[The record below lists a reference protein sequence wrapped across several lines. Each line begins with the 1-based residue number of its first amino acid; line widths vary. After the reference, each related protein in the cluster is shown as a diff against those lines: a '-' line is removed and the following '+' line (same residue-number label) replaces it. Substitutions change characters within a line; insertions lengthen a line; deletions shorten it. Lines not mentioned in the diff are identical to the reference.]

1 MAENFRICKKCL
13 IRDMA
18 DQAEYFKNMYEY
30 IDNLEP
36 EIKAQPELYE
46 NRLTV
51 CKACDRLADGM
62 CRGCGCFVEMR
73 AAVRKNSCPYEKW

>member
-1 MAENFRICKKCL
+1 MT
-13 IRDMA
+13 

-36 EIKAQPELYE
+36 EIKTEPELYE
-46 NRLTV
+46 NRLIV

-62 CRGCGCFVEMR
+62 CKGCGCFVEMR
-73 AAVRKNSCPYEKW
+73 AAVRKNRCPYEKW